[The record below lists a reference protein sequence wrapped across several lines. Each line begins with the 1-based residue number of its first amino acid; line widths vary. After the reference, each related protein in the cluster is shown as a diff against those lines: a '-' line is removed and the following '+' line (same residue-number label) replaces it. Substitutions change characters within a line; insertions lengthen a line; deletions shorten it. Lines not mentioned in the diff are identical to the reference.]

1 METCF
6 AKPQGYIDDEV
17 LTRTAASLTADVD
30 PLAIYLKQISRY
42 ALLSPQ
48 EELRLADT
56 IHGLKTKIRALGDEL
71 ALYPEKEKEY
81 ACQIERLQE
90 ELRIEKNKMVQANLR
105 LVVSVAKKYQHRGL
119 SLIDLIDEGNI
130 GLLEAVDRFEASRNC
145 RFSTYGI
152 WWIRQ
157 AIIKGIAD
165 KGRIIRMPVHMLNT
179 INKCFMIAKQLTQE
193 YGHEPSCLELSEY
206 IGETPEKIEEY
217 MKLAQETSSLDTTI
231 DEASPSV
238 LGDLLSTD
246 ENEQQVENVFSAML
260 SETINSVLKEFS
272 EREMAIIKLRFGL
285 DGRTPMTLSET
296 GRVLGITRE
305 RVRQIQEKMLEKLK
319 ENKELIA
326 FNDLR

>member
-1 METCF
+1 MDTYFEKPLGYVETELSSVV
-6 AKPQGYIDDEV
+6 G
-17 LTRTAASLTADVD
+17 DVD

-48 EELRLADT
+48 EELRLAEN
-56 IHGLKTKIRALGDEL
+56 IQGLKAQIRRLGDEL
-71 ALYPEKEKEY
+71 AWQPENEEEI
-81 ACQIERLQE
+81 AAQIETLQE
-90 ELRIEKNKMVQANLR
+90 ALRIEKNKMVHANLR

-193 YGHEPSCLELSEY
+193 YGREPTCRELSDY

-217 MKLAQETSSLDTTI
+217 LKLAQETSSLDTTI
-231 DEASPSV
+231 DESSPSV
-238 LGDLLSTD
+238 LGDLLTTD
-246 ENEQQVENVFSAML
+246 EDEQQVENVFSTML

-319 ENKELIA
+319 ESEELLS
-326 FNDLR
+326 FNELR

>member
-17 LTRTAASLTADVD
+17 LTGTAASLTADVD

-81 ACQIERLQE
+81 ACQIEQLQE

-231 DEASPSV
+231 DESSPSV

-319 ENKELIA
+319 ESKELIA

>member
-17 LTRTAASLTADVD
+17 LTRTATSLTADVD

-319 ENKELIA
+319 ESKELIA

>member
-130 GLLEAVDRFEASRNC
+130 GLLEAVDWFEASRNC

-231 DEASPSV
+231 DESSPSV

>member
-6 AKPQGYIDDEV
+6 AKSQGYIDDEA
-17 LTRTAASLTADVD
+17 LTGTAASLSADVD

-56 IHGLKTKIRALGDEL
+56 IHGLKTRIRALGDEL
-71 ALYPEKEKEY
+71 ARCPEKEKDY
-81 ACQIERLQE
+81 SHQIEQLQE

-231 DEASPSV
+231 DESSPSV

-319 ENKELIA
+319 ESKELIA
-326 FNDLR
+326 FNELR

>member
-6 AKPQGYIDDEV
+6 AKSQGYIDDEA
-17 LTRTAASLTADVD
+17 LTGTATSLSADVD

-56 IHGLKTKIRALGDEL
+56 IHGLKTRIRALGDEL
-71 ALYPEKEKEY
+71 ARCPEKEKEY
-81 ACQIERLQE
+81 SHQIEQLQE

-231 DEASPSV
+231 DESSPSV

-319 ENKELIA
+319 ESKELIA
-326 FNDLR
+326 FNELR

>member
-17 LTRTAASLTADVD
+17 LTGTAASLTADVD

-71 ALYPEKEKEY
+71 ALCPEKEKEY

-90 ELRIEKNKMVQANLR
+90 ELRLEKNKMVQANLR

-231 DEASPSV
+231 DESSPSV

-319 ENKELIA
+319 ESKELIA

>member
-6 AKPQGYIDDEV
+6 AKSQGYIDDES
-17 LTRTAASLTADVD
+17 LTGTAASLSADVD

-56 IHGLKTKIRALGDEL
+56 IHGLKTRIRALGDEL
-71 ALYPEKEKEY
+71 ARCPEKEKEY
-81 ACQIERLQE
+81 SHQIEQLQE

-231 DEASPSV
+231 DESSPSV

-319 ENKELIA
+319 ESKELIA
-326 FNDLR
+326 FNELR

>member
-6 AKPQGYIDDEV
+6 E
-17 LTRTAASLTADVD
+17 RTASYTESDVANMAGEVD

-48 EELRLADT
+48 EELQLAEN
-56 IHGLKTKIRALGDEL
+56 IQNLKSQIRGLGDEISTS
-71 ALYPEKEKEY
+71 PEKEEELS
-81 ACQIERLQE
+81 AEIERLQE
-90 ELRIEKNKMVQANLR
+90 MLRNEKNKMVYANLR

-119 SLIDLIDEGNI
+119 ALIDLIDEGNI

-193 YGHEPSCLELSEY
+193 YGREPTSLELSEY
-206 IGETPEKIEEY
+206 IGESPEKIEEY

-231 DEASPSV
+231 DESSPSV
-238 LGDLLSTD
+238 LGDLLTTD
-246 ENEQQVENVFSAML
+246 DDEQQMENVFSAML
-260 SETINSVLKEFS
+260 SETINTVLREFS

-305 RVRQIQEKMLEKLK
+305 RVRQIQEKMLDKLK
-319 ENKELIA
+319 ESEALLSFNEL
-326 FNDLR
+326 R

>member
-6 AKPQGYIDDEV
+6 AKSQGYIDDE
-17 LTRTAASLTADVD
+17 SLTGTATSLSADVD

-56 IHGLKTKIRALGDEL
+56 IHGLKTRIRALGDEL
-71 ALYPEKEKEY
+71 ARCPEKEKEY
-81 ACQIERLQE
+81 SHQIEQLQE

-231 DEASPSV
+231 DESSPSV

-319 ENKELIA
+319 ESKELIA
-326 FNDLR
+326 FNELR

>member
-6 AKPQGYIDDEV
+6 AKSQGYIDDE
-17 LTRTAASLTADVD
+17 SLTGTATSLSADVD

-56 IHGLKTKIRALGDEL
+56 IHGLKTRIRTLGDEL
-71 ALYPEKEKEY
+71 ARCPEKEKEY
-81 ACQIERLQE
+81 SQQIEQLQE

-231 DEASPSV
+231 DESSPSV

-319 ENKELIA
+319 ESKELIA
-326 FNDLR
+326 FNELR

>member
-231 DEASPSV
+231 DESSPSV

-319 ENKELIA
+319 ESKELIA

>member
-6 AKPQGYIDDEV
+6 AKPQGYIDDEA
-17 LTRTAASLTADVD
+17 LTGTAASLSADVD

-56 IHGLKTKIRALGDEL
+56 IHGLKTRIRALGDEL
-71 ALYPEKEKEY
+71 ARCPEKEKEY
-81 ACQIERLQE
+81 SHQIEQLQE

-231 DEASPSV
+231 DESSPSV

-319 ENKELIA
+319 ESKELIA
-326 FNDLR
+326 FNELR

>member
-17 LTRTAASLTADVD
+17 LTRTAASLTVDVD

-319 ENKELIA
+319 ESKELIA

>member
-6 AKPQGYIDDEV
+6 AKPQGYIDDESFHG
-17 LTRTAASLTADVD
+17 AAGSSAVDVD

-56 IHGLKTKIRALGDEL
+56 IHGLKAKIRALGDEL
-71 ALYPEKEKEY
+71 ARCPEKEKEY
-81 ACQIERLQE
+81 SCQIERLQE

-231 DEASPSV
+231 DESSPSV
-238 LGDLLSTD
+238 LGDLLTTD
-246 ENEQQVENVFSAML
+246 ENEQQVESVFSAML

-305 RVRQIQEKMLEKLK
+305 RVRQIQEKMMEKLK
-319 ENKELIA
+319 ESKELIA
-326 FNDLR
+326 FNELR

>member
-152 WWIRQ
+152 WGIRQ

-319 ENKELIA
+319 ESKELIA

>member
-1 METCF
+1 MDTCF
-6 AKPQGYIDDEV
+6 AKPKGYFDDEAFGG
-17 LTRTAASLTADVD
+17 TASSTAIDVD

-42 ALLSPQ
+42 ALLSAQ
-48 EELRLADT
+48 EELQLADR
-56 IHGLKTKIRALGDEL
+56 INGLKKRIRVLGDEL
-71 ALYPEKEKEY
+71 ARCPEMENEY
-81 ACQIERLQE
+81 SRQIEQLQN

-206 IGETPEKIEEY
+206 IGEPPEKIEEY

-231 DEASPSV
+231 DESSPSV
-238 LGDLLSTD
+238 LGDLLTTD
-246 ENEQQVENVFSAML
+246 ENEQQMESVFSAML

-305 RVRQIQEKMLEKLK
+305 RVRQIQEKMMEKLK
-319 ENKELIA
+319 ESKELIA
-326 FNDLR
+326 FNELR

>member
-6 AKPQGYIDDEV
+6 AKSQGYIDDEA
-17 LTRTAASLTADVD
+17 LTGTAASLSADVD

-56 IHGLKTKIRALGDEL
+56 IHGLKTRIRALGDEL
-71 ALYPEKEKEY
+71 TRCPEKEKEY
-81 ACQIERLQE
+81 SHQIEQLQE

-231 DEASPSV
+231 DESSPSV

-319 ENKELIA
+319 ESKELIA
-326 FNDLR
+326 FNELR

>member
-231 DEASPSV
+231 DESSPSV

-246 ENEQQVENVFSAML
+246 ENEQQVEHVFSAML
-260 SETINSVLKEFS
+260 SEAINSVLKESS

-319 ENKELIA
+319 ESKELIA

>member
-1 METCF
+1 MDTCF
-6 AKPQGYIDDEV
+6 EKITGSAECESV
-17 LTRTAASLTADVD
+17 NTVNDVD

-48 EELRLADT
+48 EELQLAEN
-56 IHGLKTKIRALGDEL
+56 IQGLKAKIRGLGDQLAASPDREL
-71 ALYPEKEKEY
+71 ELSAE
-81 ACQIERLQE
+81 IERLQE
-90 ELRIEKNKMVQANLR
+90 ALRIEKNKMVHANLR

-119 SLIDLIDEGNI
+119 ALIDLIDEGNI

-157 AIIKGIAD
+157 AIFKGIAD

-193 YGHEPSCLELSEY
+193 YGREPTCVELSEY

-231 DEASPSV
+231 DESSPSV
-238 LGDLLSTD
+238 LGDLLTTD
-246 ENEQQVENVFSAML
+246 DDEQQMENVFSAML
-260 SETINSVLKEFS
+260 SETIDTVLREFS

-319 ENKELIA
+319 ESEALLSFNEL
-326 FNDLR
+326 R

>member
-1 METCF
+1 MDTYFER
-6 AKPQGYIDDEV
+6 PLGYVEAEMSSV
-17 LTRTAASLTADVD
+17 VGDVD

-48 EELRLADT
+48 EELRLAEN
-56 IHGLKTKIRALGDEL
+56 IQGLKARIRQLGDEL
-71 ALYPEKEKEY
+71 ARQPENEEDVS
-81 ACQIERLQE
+81 AEIEALQE
-90 ELRIEKNKMVQANLR
+90 ALRIEKNKMVHANLR

-193 YGHEPSCLELSEY
+193 YGREPTCRELSEY

-217 MKLAQETSSLDTTI
+217 LKLAQETSSLDTTI
-231 DEASPSV
+231 DESSPSV
-238 LGDLLSTD
+238 LGDLLTTD
-246 ENEQQVENVFSAML
+246 EDEQQVENVFSTML

-319 ENKELIA
+319 ESKELLS
-326 FNDLR
+326 FNELR

>member
-6 AKPQGYIDDEV
+6 AKSQGYIDDEA
-17 LTRTAASLTADVD
+17 LTGTAASLSADVD

-56 IHGLKTKIRALGDEL
+56 IHGLKTRIRALGDEL
-71 ALYPEKEKEY
+71 ARCPEKEKEY
-81 ACQIERLQE
+81 SHQIEQLQE

-231 DEASPSV
+231 DESSPSV

-319 ENKELIA
+319 ESKELIA
-326 FNDLR
+326 FNELR

>member
-17 LTRTAASLTADVD
+17 LTRTAASLAADVD

-319 ENKELIA
+319 ESKELIA

>member
-6 AKPQGYIDDEV
+6 AKSQGYIDDEA
-17 LTRTAASLTADVD
+17 LTGTATSLSADVD

-56 IHGLKTKIRALGDEL
+56 IHGLKTRIHALGDEL
-71 ALYPEKEKEY
+71 ARCPEKEKEY
-81 ACQIERLQE
+81 SHQIEQLQE

-231 DEASPSV
+231 DESSPSV

-319 ENKELIA
+319 ESKELIA
-326 FNDLR
+326 FNELR

>member
-17 LTRTAASLTADVD
+17 LTGTAASLTADVD

-71 ALYPEKEKEY
+71 ALCPEKEKEY

-217 MKLAQETSSLDTTI
+217 MKLAQETSSLDHMNADGI
-231 DEASPSV
+231 FQ
-238 LGDLLSTD
+238 L
-246 ENEQQVENVFSAML
+246 QQGLWSAVNRHWT
-260 SETINSVLKEFS
+260 E
-272 EREMAIIKLRFGL
+272 
-285 DGRTPMTLSET
+285 
-296 GRVLGITRE
+296 
-305 RVRQIQEKMLEKLK
+305 
-319 ENKELIA
+319 
-326 FNDLR
+326 

>member
-30 PLAIYLKQISRY
+30 PLAIDLKQSSRY

-231 DEASPSV
+231 DESSPSV

-319 ENKELIA
+319 ESKELIA

>member
-119 SLIDLIDEGNI
+119 SLIDLIDEGNL

-319 ENKELIA
+319 ESKELIA

>member
-48 EELRLADT
+48 EELRLADA

-319 ENKELIA
+319 ESKELIA

>member
-6 AKPQGYIDDEV
+6 AKSQGYIDDE
-17 LTRTAASLTADVD
+17 SLTGTATSLSADVD

-56 IHGLKTKIRALGDEL
+56 IHGLKTRIRALGDEL
-71 ALYPEKEKEY
+71 ARCPEKEKEY
-81 ACQIERLQE
+81 SQQIEQLQE

-231 DEASPSV
+231 DESSPSV

-319 ENKELIA
+319 ESKELIA
-326 FNDLR
+326 FNELR

>member
-6 AKPQGYIDDEV
+6 AKSQGYIDDEA
-17 LTRTAASLTADVD
+17 LTGTAASLSADVD

-56 IHGLKTKIRALGDEL
+56 IHGLKTRIRALGDEL
-71 ALYPEKEKEY
+71 ARCPEKEKEY
-81 ACQIERLQE
+81 SHQIEQLQE

-231 DEASPSV
+231 DESSPSV

-305 RVRQIQEKMLEKLK
+305 RVRQIQEKMLEKSLANNS
-319 ENKELIA
+319 EG
-326 FNDLR
+326 

>member
-17 LTRTAASLTADVD
+17 LTGTAASLTADVD

-71 ALYPEKEKEY
+71 ALCPEKEKEY

-231 DEASPSV
+231 DESSPSV

-246 ENEQQVENVFSAML
+246 ENEQQVENVFSTML

-319 ENKELIA
+319 ESKELIA

>member
-6 AKPQGYIDDEV
+6 AKSQGYIDDEA
-17 LTRTAASLTADVD
+17 LTGTAASLSADVD

-56 IHGLKTKIRALGDEL
+56 IHGLKTRIRALGDEL
-71 ALYPEKEKEY
+71 ARCPEKEKEY
-81 ACQIERLQE
+81 SHQIEQLQE

-231 DEASPSV
+231 DESSPSV
-238 LGDLLSTD
+238 LGDLLTTD
-246 ENEQQVENVFSAML
+246 ENEQQVESVFSAML

-305 RVRQIQEKMLEKLK
+305 RVRQIQEKMMEKLK
-319 ENKELIA
+319 ESKELIA
-326 FNDLR
+326 FNELR

>member
-105 LVVSVAKKYQHRGL
+105 LVVSVPKKYQHRGL

>member
-319 ENKELIA
+319 DSKELIA

>member
-6 AKPQGYIDDEV
+6 TKTQGYIDDEA
-17 LTRTAASLTADVD
+17 LNGTASSMAVDVD

-42 ALLSPQ
+42 ALLSAQ
-48 EELRLADT
+48 EELQLADR
-56 IHGLKTKIRALGDEL
+56 INGLKKQIRTLGDAL
-71 ALYPEKEKEY
+71 ARYPENENEY
-81 ACQIERLQE
+81 SHQIEQLQE

-130 GLLEAVDRFEASRNC
+130 GLLEAVDRFESSRNC

-231 DEASPSV
+231 DESSPSV

-246 ENEQQVENVFSAML
+246 ENEQQVEDVFSAML

-319 ENKELIA
+319 ESKELIA
-326 FNDLR
+326 FNELR

>member
-6 AKPQGYIDDEV
+6 AKSQGYIDDEV

-119 SLIDLIDEGNI
+119 SLIDLIDEGSI

-319 ENKELIA
+319 ESKELIA

>member
-6 AKPQGYIDDEV
+6 AKSQGYIDDEA
-17 LTRTAASLTADVD
+17 LAGTAASLSADVD

-56 IHGLKTKIRALGDEL
+56 IHGLKTRIRALGDEL
-71 ALYPEKEKEY
+71 ARCPEKEKEY
-81 ACQIERLQE
+81 SHQIEQLQE

-231 DEASPSV
+231 DESSPSV

-319 ENKELIA
+319 ESKELIA
-326 FNDLR
+326 FNELR